1 MNALKRNNLRYTLNI
16 NLYIAKRIFSAKEN
30 RNNLSHR
37 IVNIALFGIVLGLV
51 VLILS
56 VAIVSGYKSE
66 VGRKVIGF
74 GSHLQIDNL
83 DTNQSYETS
92 SISQNQPFLQ
102 ELKNLEGIRQ
112 VQIFATKPGIIR
124 TDDEI
129 QGVVL
134 KGIGPDFDW
143 SFFQENKVSGEPFF
157 VQDTIRSNKVW
168 VSKQMADLL
177 NLNLDDDLTMFFIHE
192 SEAIPRQR
200 KFQLAGIYKTSLEEF
215 DRMFV
220 LVDINHIRKLN
231 NWKNDEVSGFE
242 ILVNDIDELPE
253 QERAVRDLLLRN
265 MTPDSSVLQVVSI
278 KEKYRHIFDWLN
290 LLDMN
295 VWVILILMVLV
306 AGFNMVSSLL
316 VIILERTQMIG
327 ILKAMG
333 ARNWSIRK
341 IFLYFS
347 VMLIL
352 KALVLGNIL
361 GIGICLIQKYTR
373 VLRLDPTSYFLEYVP
388 INLTIWHILL
398 LNVGTVVI
406 TILMLLLPSY
416 FITKVSPEKTIRFE

>member
-1 MNALKRNNLRYTLNI
+1 MNI
-16 NLYIAKRIFSAKEN
+16 DLYIAKRIFSANEN

-56 VAIVSGYKSE
+56 VAIVTGYKSE

-74 GSHLQIDNL
+74 GSHLQIVNL
-83 DTNQSYETS
+83 DSNQSFETS
-92 SISQNQPFLQ
+92 PVSQNQPFLE
-102 ELKNLEGIRQ
+102 ELKNIKGIRHVQ
-112 VQIFATKPGIIR
+112 VFATKPGIIR

-143 SFFQENKVSGEPFF
+143 SFFQENKVSGEPFQ
-157 VQDTIRSNKVW
+157 VKDTIRSNKMW
-168 VSKQMADLL
+168 LSKRMADLL
-177 NLNLDDDLTMFFIHE
+177 KLKLGDDLSMFFINE
-192 SEAIPRQR
+192 SEEVPRQR

-242 ILVNDIDELPE
+242 ILVNNFNQLPE
-253 QERAVRDLLLRN
+253 QEKAIRNLLLRH
-265 MTPDSSVLQVVSI
+265 TASDSPVLHVVSI
-278 KEKYRHIFDWLN
+278 MEKYRNIFDWLS

-295 VWVILILMVLV
+295 VWIILVLMVMV

-333 ARNWSIRK
+333 ARNWSIRRV
-341 IFLYFS
+341 FLYFS

-352 KALVLGNIL
+352 KALLWGNLL
-361 GIGICLIQKYTR
+361 GIGICLIQQYTH
-373 VLRLDPTSYFLEYVP
+373 VLKLDPTSYYLEYVP
-388 INLTIWHILL
+388 VNLTFMHLILL
-398 LNVGTVVI
+398 NAGTIVA

>member
-1 MNALKRNNLRYTLNI
+1 LNI
-16 NLYIAKRIFSAKEN
+16 NLYIARRIFSAKEN
-30 RNNLSHR
+30 RDNVSHR
-37 IVNIALFGIVLGLV
+37 IVNIALFGIVLGLA
-51 VLILS
+51 VLIVS

-74 GSHLQIDNL
+74 GSHLQIDNM
-83 DTNQSYETS
+83 DSNQSYETS
-92 SISQNQPFLQ
+92 PISQNQPFLQ
-102 ELKNLEGIRQ
+102 ELKNIEGIRH
-112 VQIFATKPGIIR
+112 VQIYATKPGIIR
-124 TDDEI
+124 ADDAI

-143 SFFQENKVSGEPFF
+143 SFFQENKVSGEPFQ
-157 VQDTIRSNKVW
+157 VRDTIRSNKVW

-177 NLNLDDDLTMFFIHE
+177 KLNLGDDLTMFFIHE
-192 SEAIPRQR
+192 SEAVPRQR
-200 KFQLAGIYKTSLEEF
+200 KFKLAGIYKTSLEEF
-215 DRMFV
+215 DKMFV

-242 ILVNDIDELPE
+242 VLVDDFNELPR
-253 QERAVRDLLLRN
+253 QEKAIRDLILRN
-265 MTPDSSVLQVVSI
+265 TSPDSPVLQVVSI
-278 KEKYRHIFDWLN
+278 KDKYRHIFDWLS

-295 VWVILILMVLV
+295 VWVILVLMVLV

-341 IFLYFS
+341 VFLYFS
-347 VMLIL
+347 MMLIL
-352 KALVLGNIL
+352 KALVWGNIL
-361 GIGICLIQKYTR
+361 GIGICLIQQYTQ
-373 VLRLDPTSYFLEYVP
+373 VLKLDPTSYFLEYVP
-388 INLTIWHILL
+388 INLKIWHILL
-398 LNVGTVVI
+398 LNLGTVVI

-416 FITKVSPEKTIRFE
+416 FITRISPEKTIRFE

>member
-1 MNALKRNNLRYTLNI
+1 MNI
-16 NLYIAKRIFSAKEN
+16 NLYIARRIFSAKEN
-30 RNNLSHR
+30 KQNLSHR

-56 VAIVSGYKSE
+56 VAIVTGYKSE

-74 GSHLQIDNL
+74 GSHLQIVNL
-83 DTNQSYETS
+83 DTNQSFETVP
-92 SISQNQPFLQ
+92 ISQNQPFLE
-102 ELKNLEGIRQ
+102 ELKKIEGIRH
-112 VQIFATKPGIIR
+112 VQTFATKPGIIR
-124 TDDEI
+124 TENEI
-129 QGVVL
+129 HGVVL

-143 SFFQENKVSGEPFF
+143 SFFQENKVAGEVFQ

-177 NLNLDDDLTMFFIHE
+177 NLKLGDALFMFFIDQSE
-192 SEAIPRQR
+192 SVPRQR
-200 KFQLAGIYKTSLEEF
+200 KFELAGIYKTSLEEF

-220 LVDINHIRKLN
+220 LVDINHIRRLN

-242 ILVNDIDELPE
+242 ILVNDFRNLPE
-253 QERAVRDLLLRN
+253 QEKAVNSLLLRN
-265 MTPDSSVLQVVSI
+265 TNPDSPVLQVVSI
-278 KEKYRHIFDWLN
+278 KEKYGHIFDWLN

-295 VWVILILMVLV
+295 VWVILILMILV

-327 ILKAMG
+327 ILKALG

-341 IFLYFS
+341 VFLYFS

-352 KALVLGNIL
+352 KALIWGNLI
-361 GIGICLIQKYTR
+361 GIAICLIQQYTH
-373 VLRLDPTSYFLEYVP
+373 VIKLDPTSYYLEYVP
-388 INLTIWHILL
+388 INLTILQL
-398 LNVGTVVI
+398 VMLNVGTIVI
-406 TILMLLLPSY
+406 TMLMLLLPSY

>member
-1 MNALKRNNLRYTLNI
+1 MNI
-16 NLYIAKRIFSAKEN
+16 NLYIARRIFSAKEN
-30 RNNLSHR
+30 RKNLSHR
-37 IVNIALFGIVLGLV
+37 IVNIALLGIVLGLV

-56 VAIVSGYKSE
+56 VAIVTGYKSE

-74 GSHLQIDNL
+74 GSHLQIVNL
-83 DTNQSYETS
+83 DSNQSFETGPV
-92 SISQNQPFLQ
+92 SQDQPFLS
-102 ELKNLEGIRQ
+102 EIKNVDGVRH

-124 TDDEI
+124 TSDEI

-143 SFFQENKVSGEPFF
+143 SFFKENKVAGEPFK
-157 VQDTIRSNKVW
+157 VQDTVRSNKAW
-168 VSKQMADLL
+168 ISQQMAGLL
-177 NLNLDDDLTMFFIHE
+177 NVKIGDPLTMFFVSPPEIL
-192 SEAIPRQR
+192 PRQR
-200 KFQLAGIYKTSLEEF
+200 KFELAGIYKTSLEEF

-220 LVDINHIRKLN
+220 LVDINHIRRLN
-231 NWKNDEVSGFE
+231 NWKIDEVSGFE
-242 ILVNDIDELPE
+242 ILVNDFSQLEK
-253 QERAVRDLLLRN
+253 QEREIHNILLRHTN
-265 MTPDSSVLQVVSI
+265 PDSPVLQVVSI
-278 KEKYRHIFDWLN
+278 KEKYRQIFDWLG

-295 VWVILILMVLV
+295 VWVILTLMVLV

-341 IFLYFS
+341 VFLYFS

-361 GIGICLIQKYTR
+361 GIGICLIQKYTH
-373 VLRLDPTSYFLEYVP
+373 VFKLDPTSYYLEYVP
-388 INLTIWHILL
+388 VNLTVLHLVL
-398 LNVGTVVI
+398 LNVGTVLV
-406 TILMLLLPSY
+406 TTAMLLLPSY
-416 FITKVSPEKTIRFE
+416 FITKVSPEKSIRFE

>member
-1 MNALKRNNLRYTLNI
+1 MNTNF
-16 NLYIAKRIFSAKEN
+16 YIARRIFSAKEN

-56 VAIVSGYKSE
+56 VAIVTGYKSE

-74 GSHLQIDNL
+74 GSHLQIVNL
-83 DTNQSYETS
+83 DANQSFATTP
-92 SISQNQPFLQ
+92 ISQNQPFLE
-102 ELKNLEGIRQ
+102 ELKKIDGIRH
-112 VQIFATKPGIIR
+112 VQIFATQPGIIR
-124 TDDEI
+124 TDEEI
-129 QGVVL
+129 HGVVL

-143 SFFQENKVSGEPFF
+143 SFFQENKVAGEPFQ
-157 VQDTIRSNKVW
+157 VQDTIRNNNVW

-177 NLNLDDDLTMFFIHE
+177 KLKLGDDLFMFFIDQTE
-192 SEAIPRQR
+192 SVPRQR
-200 KFQLAGIYKTSLEEF
+200 KFKLAGIYKTSLEEF

-231 NWKNDEVSGFE
+231 NWAKDEVSGFE
-242 ILVNDIDELPE
+242 ILVNDFRKLPE
-253 QERAVRDLLLRN
+253 QEKAVKNLLLRYTN
-265 MTPDSSVLQVVSI
+265 KNRPVLQVVSI

-295 VWVILILMVLV
+295 VWVILALMTLV
-306 AGFNMVSSLL
+306 AGFNMISSLL

-327 ILKAMG
+327 ILKAIG
-333 ARNWSIRK
+333 TRDWSIRK

-347 VMLIL
+347 AMLIL
-352 KALVLGNIL
+352 KALFWGNLI
-361 GIGICLIQKYTR
+361 GIGICLIQQYTHI
-373 VLRLDPTSYFLEYVP
+373 LKLDPTSYYLEYVP
-388 INLTIWHILL
+388 VNLSIFYLIL

-406 TILMLLLPSY
+406 TMLMLLLPTY
-416 FITKVSPEKTIRFE
+416 FITKISPEKTIRFE

>member
-1 MNALKRNNLRYTLNI
+1 MNT
-16 NLYIAKRIFSAKEN
+16 NLYIAQRIFSAKEN

-56 VAIVSGYKSE
+56 VAIVTGYKSE

-74 GSHLQIDNL
+74 GSHLQIVNL
-83 DTNQSYETS
+83 DSNQSFETAP
-92 SISQNQPFLQ
+92 ISEVQPFIQ
-102 ELKNLEGIRQ
+102 ELKSIEGIRHVQ
-112 VQIFATKPGIIR
+112 VFATKPGIIR

-143 SFFQENKVSGEPFF
+143 SFFQENKVAGEPFH
-157 VQDTIRSNKVW
+157 VQDTVRSNKVW

-177 NLNLDDDLTMFFIHE
+177 KLKLGDDLIMFFIHQ
-192 SEAIPRQR
+192 SEFVPRQR
-200 KFQLAGIYKTSLEEF
+200 KFELAGIYKTSLEEF

-220 LVDINHIRKLN
+220 LVDINHIRRLN

-242 ILVNDIDELPE
+242 ILVNDFKTLSD
-253 QERAVRDLLLRN
+253 QEKEVHHLLLRN
-265 MTPDSSVLQVVSI
+265 SVADGPVLQVVSI
-278 KEKYRHIFDWLN
+278 KEKYRHIFDWLS

-295 VWVILILMVLV
+295 VWIILVLMVLV

-341 IFLYFS
+341 VFLYFS
-347 VMLIL
+347 VLLIL
-352 KALVLGNIL
+352 KALVLGNLL
-361 GIGICLIQKYTR
+361 GVGICLIQKYTH
-373 VLRLDPTSYFLEYVP
+373 VLRLDPTSYYLDYVP
-388 INLTIWHILL
+388 INLNVWHLLL
-398 LNVGTVVI
+398 LNVGTVSV
-406 TILMLLLPSY
+406 TLLMLLLPSY

>member
-1 MNALKRNNLRYTLNI
+1 MNI
-16 NLYIAKRIFSAKEN
+16 NLYIARRIFSSKEN

-56 VAIVSGYKSE
+56 VAIVTGYKSE

-74 GSHLQIDNL
+74 GSHLQIVNL
-83 DTNQSYETS
+83 DSNQSFETNP
-92 SISQNQPFLQ
+92 ISQNQAFLP
-102 ELKNLEGIRQ
+102 ELKNIEGVRH

-143 SFFQENKVSGEPFF
+143 SFFRENKVAGESFQ
-157 VQDTIRSNKVW
+157 VQDTVRSNKAW
-168 VSKQMADLL
+168 ISQQMARLL
-177 NLNLDDDLTMFFIHE
+177 KVSVGDNLIMFFVTPPE
-192 SEAIPRQR
+192 VVPRQR
-200 KFQLAGIYKTSLEEF
+200 KFELAGIYKTSLEEF

-220 LVDINHIRKLN
+220 LVDINHIRRLN
-231 NWKNDEVSGFE
+231 NWKDDEVSGFE
-242 ILVNDIDELPE
+242 VLVNDMKQLSE
-253 QERAVRDLLLRN
+253 QEKSVRNLLLRY
-265 MTPDSSVLQVVSI
+265 TAPDSPVLNVVSI
-278 KEKYRHIFDWLN
+278 KDKYRQIFDWLG

-295 VWVILILMVLV
+295 VWVILTLMVLV

-341 IFLYFS
+341 VFLYFS

-361 GIGICLIQKYTR
+361 GVGICLIQQYTH
-373 VLRLDPTSYFLEYVP
+373 VFKLDPTSYYLEYVP
-388 INLTIWHILL
+388 INLTILHLVL
-398 LNVGTVVI
+398 LNVGTVLI
-406 TILMLLLPSY
+406 TTLMLLLPSY

>member
-1 MNALKRNNLRYTLNI
+1 
-16 NLYIAKRIFSAKEN
+16 
-30 RNNLSHR
+30 
-37 IVNIALFGIVLGLV
+37 VNIALFGIVLGLV

-56 VAIVSGYKSE
+56 VAIVTGYKSE

-74 GSHLQIDNL
+74 GSHLQIVNL
-83 DTNQSYETS
+83 DSNQSFETS
-92 SISQNQPFLQ
+92 PISQNQSFLND
-102 ELKNLEGIRQ
+102 LKSIDGIRHVQ
-112 VQIFATKPGIIR
+112 VFATKPGIIR
-124 TDDEI
+124 TEDEI

-143 SFFQENKVSGEPFF
+143 SFFQENKVEGEPFQ

-168 VSKQMADLL
+168 ISKQMADLL
-177 NLNLDDDLTMFFIHE
+177 KLKLGDDLYMFFIHA

-200 KFQLAGIYKTSLEEF
+200 KFQLTGIYKTSLEEF

-220 LVDINHIRKLN
+220 LCDINHIRKLN
-231 NWKNDEVSGFE
+231 NWGNDEVSGFE
-242 ILVNDIDELPE
+242 ILVNDFKQLQE
-253 QERAVRDLLLRN
+253 QEKAVRNLLLRN
-265 MTPDSSVLQVVSI
+265 TNPEEPVLQVISV
-278 KEKYRHIFDWLN
+278 KEKYRHIFDWLS

-316 VIILERTQMIG
+316 VIILERAQMIG

-333 ARNWSIRK
+333 ARNWSIRRV
-341 IFLYFS
+341 FLYFS
-347 VMLIL
+347 GLLIL
-352 KALVLGNIL
+352 KALVIGNIL
-361 GIGICLIQKYTR
+361 GIGICLIQQYTH
-373 VLRLDPTSYFLEYVP
+373 VLKLDPSSYYLEYVP
-388 INLTIWHILL
+388 INLTVWHVLL

>member
-1 MNALKRNNLRYTLNI
+1 MNV
-16 NLYIAKRIFSAKEN
+16 NLYIARRIFSSKEN

-56 VAIVSGYKSE
+56 VAIVTGYKSE

-74 GSHLQIDNL
+74 GSHLQIENL
-83 DTNQSYETS
+83 DSNQSYETS
-92 SISQNQPFLQ
+92 PISQNQPFLP
-102 ELKNLEGIRQ
+102 ELKNIEGVRHVQ
-112 VQIFATKPGIIR
+112 VFATKPGVIR

-143 SFFQENKVSGEPFF
+143 SFFRENKVLGEPFQ
-157 VQDTIRSNKVW
+157 VQDTVRSNKVW
-168 VSKQMADLL
+168 ISKQMADLL
-177 NLNLDDDLTMFFIHE
+177 KLKLGDDLNMFFIPE
-192 SEAIPRQR
+192 SEAVPRQR
-200 KFQLAGIYKTSLEEF
+200 KFELAGIYKTSLEEF

-220 LVDINHIRKLN
+220 LVDINHIRRLN
-231 NWKNDEVSGFE
+231 NWKADEVSGFE
-242 ILVNDIDELPE
+242 ILVNDFDQLSN
-253 QERAVRDLLLRN
+253 QERAVRNLLLRYT
-265 MTPDSSVLQVVSI
+265 TPDAPVLNVVSV
-278 KEKYRHIFDWLN
+278 KDKYRQIFDWLG

-295 VWVILILMVLV
+295 VWVILALMVLV

-341 IFLYFS
+341 VFLYFS

-361 GIGICLIQKYTR
+361 GVGICLIQQYTH
-373 VLRLDPTSYFLEYVP
+373 VLKLDPTSYYLEYVP
-388 INLTIWHILL
+388 VNLTVLHLVL
-398 LNVGTVVI
+398 LNVGTVII
-406 TILMLLLPSY
+406 TTLMLLLPSY

>member
-1 MNALKRNNLRYTLNI
+1 MNT
-16 NLYIAKRIFSAKEN
+16 NLYIARRIFSSKEN

-56 VAIVSGYKSE
+56 VAIVTGYKSE

-74 GSHLQIDNL
+74 ASDLQIVNL
-83 DTNQSYETS
+83 DSNQSFETNP
-92 SISQNQPFLQ
+92 ISQNQPFLQ
-102 ELKNLEGIRQ
+102 ELKNIEGISHI
-112 VQIFATKPGIIR
+112 QIFATKPGIIR
-124 TDDEI
+124 TNDEM
-129 QGVVL
+129 QAVVL

-143 SFFQENKVSGEPFF
+143 SFFQENKVDGEPFI
-157 VQDTIRSNKVW
+157 VQDTIRSNKIW
-168 VSKQMADLL
+168 ISKKMADLL
-177 NLNLDDDLTMFFIHE
+177 KLKLGDDLSMFFILE
-192 SEAIPRQR
+192 SEPSIPRQR

-231 NWKNDEVSGFE
+231 NWTSDEVSGFE
-242 ILVNDIDELPE
+242 ILVNDFKKLPE
-253 QERAVRDLLLRN
+253 QERAVRNLLLRYAN
-265 MTPDSSVLQVVSI
+265 PESPVLHVVSI
-278 KEKYRHIFDWLN
+278 KDKYRNIFDWLS

-295 VWVILILMVLV
+295 VWVILILMILV

-341 IFLYFS
+341 VFLYFS

-352 KALVLGNIL
+352 KALMWGNIL
-361 GIGICLIQKYTR
+361 GIGICLIQKYTHIFK
-373 VLRLDPTSYFLEYVP
+373 LDPASYYLEYVP
-388 INLTIWHILL
+388 INLTILHIIL
-398 LNVGTVVI
+398 LNVGTVVV

-416 FITKVSPEKTIRFE
+416 FITKISPEKTIRFE

>member
-1 MNALKRNNLRYTLNI
+1 MNTD
-16 NLYIAKRIFSAKEN
+16 LYIARRIFSAKEN

-56 VAIVSGYKSE
+56 VAIVTGYKSE

-74 GSHLQIDNL
+74 GSHLQIVTL
-83 DTNQSYETS
+83 DSNQSFETS
-92 SISQNQPFLQ
+92 PISQNQPFIK
-102 ELKNLEGIRQ
+102 ELKNIDGIRHVQ
-112 VQIFATKPGIIR
+112 VFATKPGVIR
-124 TDDEI
+124 TEDEI
-129 QGVVL
+129 QPVVL

-143 SFFQENKVSGEPFF
+143 SFFQENKVAGEPFL

-168 VSKQMADLL
+168 ISKRMADLL
-177 NLNLDDDLTMFFIHE
+177 KLKLGDDLSMIFFSDTE
-192 SEAIPRQR
+192 SIPRQR
-200 KFQLAGIYKTSLEEF
+200 KFELAGIYKTSLEEF

-220 LVDINHIRKLN
+220 LADINHIRRLN

-242 ILVNDIDELPE
+242 ILVNDFNHLSE
-253 QERAVRDLLLRN
+253 QENAVHNLLLRYTN
-265 MTPDSSVLQVVSI
+265 VDEPVLQVVSI
-278 KEKYRHIFDWLN
+278 KDKYRQIFDWLG

-341 IFLYFS
+341 VFLYFS

-352 KALVLGNIL
+352 KALIWGNLL
-361 GIGICLIQKYTR
+361 GIGICLIQQYTHF
-373 VLRLDPTSYFLEYVP
+373 LKLDPSSYYLEYVP
-388 INLTIWHILL
+388 VQLNILHLVL

>member
-1 MNALKRNNLRYTLNI
+1 LNTNLF
-16 NLYIAKRIFSAKEN
+16 IARRIFSAKEN

-56 VAIVSGYKSE
+56 VAIVTGYKSE

-74 GSHLQIDNL
+74 GSHLQIVNL
-83 DTNQSYETS
+83 DSNQSFETAP
-92 SISQNQPFLQ
+92 ISEVQPFIQ
-102 ELKNLEGIRQ
+102 ELKNMEGIRRVQ
-112 VQIFATKPGIIR
+112 VFATKPGIIR

-143 SFFQENKVSGEPFF
+143 SFFQENKVAGEPFH
-157 VQDTIRSNKVW
+157 VQDTVRSNKVW

-177 NLNLDDDLTMFFIHE
+177 KLKLGDDLIMFFIHQ
-192 SEAIPRQR
+192 SEFVPRQR
-200 KFQLAGIYKTSLEEF
+200 KFELAGIYKTSLEEF

-220 LVDINHIRKLN
+220 LVDINHIRRLN

-242 ILVNDIDELPE
+242 ILVNDFKTLSD
-253 QERAVRDLLLRN
+253 QEKEVHHLLLRN
-265 MTPDSSVLQVVSI
+265 SVADGPVLQVVSI
-278 KEKYRHIFDWLN
+278 KEKYRHIFDWLS

-295 VWVILILMVLV
+295 VWIILVLMVLV

-341 IFLYFS
+341 VFLYFS
-347 VMLIL
+347 VLLIL
-352 KALVLGNIL
+352 KALVLGNLL
-361 GIGICLIQKYTR
+361 GVGICLIQKYTH
-373 VLRLDPTSYFLEYVP
+373 VLRLDPTSYYLDYVP
-388 INLTIWHILL
+388 INLNVWHLLL
-398 LNVGTVVI
+398 LNVGTVSV
-406 TILMLLLPSY
+406 TMLMLLLPSY

>member
-1 MNALKRNNLRYTLNI
+1 LNI
-16 NLYIAKRIFSAKEN
+16 DLYIAQRIFSAKEN

-56 VAIVSGYKSE
+56 VAIVTGYKSE

-74 GSHLQIDNL
+74 GSHLQIVNL
-83 DTNQSYETS
+83 DSNQSFETS
-92 SISQNQPFLQ
+92 PISQNQPFLND
-102 ELKNLEGIRQ
+102 LKSIEGIRHVQ
-112 VQIFATKPGIIR
+112 VFATKPGIIR
-124 TDDEI
+124 TEDEF

-143 SFFQENKVSGEPFF
+143 SFFQENKVSGEPFQ

-168 VSKQMADLL
+168 ISKQMADLL
-177 NLNLDDDLTMFFIHE
+177 KLKLGDDLHMFFINS
-192 SEAIPRQR
+192 SETIPRQR
-200 KFQLAGIYKTSLEEF
+200 KFQLTGIYKTSLEEF

-220 LVDINHIRKLN
+220 LCDINHIRKLN
-231 NWKNDEVSGFE
+231 NWENDEVSGFE
-242 ILVNDIDELPE
+242 ILVNDFKQLQE
-253 QERAVRDLLLRN
+253 QEKAVRNLLLRN
-265 MTPDSSVLQVVSI
+265 TNPDEPVLQVISV
-278 KEKYRHIFDWLN
+278 KDKYRHIFDWLS

-341 IFLYFS
+341 VFLYFS
-347 VMLIL
+347 GLLIL
-352 KALVLGNIL
+352 KALVIGNIL
-361 GIGICLIQKYTR
+361 GIGICLIQQYTH
-373 VLRLDPTSYFLEYVP
+373 VLKLDPSSYYLEYVP
-388 INLTIWHILL
+388 INLTVWHVVLLQQSRLARGQCGSHPDVAAAILFY
-398 LNVGTVVI
+398 NQ
-406 TILMLLLPSY
+406 S
-416 FITKVSPEKTIRFE
+416 VS

>member
-1 MNALKRNNLRYTLNI
+1 LNT
-16 NLYIAKRIFSAKEN
+16 NLYIARRIFSAKEN

-37 IVNIALFGIVLGLV
+37 IVNIALIGIVLGLV

-56 VAIVSGYKSE
+56 VAIVTGYKSE

-74 GSHLQIDNL
+74 GSHLQIVNL
-83 DTNQSYETS
+83 DSNQSFETS
-92 SISQNQPFLQ
+92 PISEKQPFLE
-102 ELKNLEGIRQ
+102 ELKKIDGIRH

-124 TDDEI
+124 TENEI
-129 QGVVL
+129 HGVVL

-143 SFFQENKVSGEPFF
+143 SFFQENKVEGEIFK
-157 VQDTIRSNKVW
+157 VQDTIRSNNVW

-177 NLNLDDDLTMFFIHE
+177 KLKLGDDLYMFFINQTE
-192 SEAIPRQR
+192 EVPRQR
-200 KFQLAGIYKTSLEEF
+200 KFKLAGIYKTSLEEF

-231 NWKNDEVSGFE
+231 NWANDEVSGFE
-242 ILVNDIDELPE
+242 ILVNDFRNLSD
-253 QERAVRDLLLRN
+253 QEKAVRNLLLRN
-265 MTPDSSVLQVVSI
+265 TMPDSPVLQVESI

-295 VWVILILMVLV
+295 VWVILTLMILV

-327 ILKAMG
+327 ILKAIG
-333 ARNWSIRK
+333 ARNWSIRQV
-341 IFLYFS
+341 FLYFS

-352 KALVLGNIL
+352 KALFWGNLL
-361 GIGICLIQKYTR
+361 GIGICLIQHYTH
-373 VLRLDPTSYFLEYVP
+373 VLKLDPTSYYLEYVP
-388 INLTIWHILL
+388 INLTVLHLVL
-398 LNVGTVVI
+398 LNIGTIVI
-406 TILMLLLPSY
+406 TMLMLLLPSW
-416 FITKVSPEKTIRFE
+416 FITKISPEKTIRFE

>member
-1 MNALKRNNLRYTLNI
+1 LNI
-16 NLYIAKRIFSAKEN
+16 DLYIARRIFSAKEN

-56 VAIVSGYKSE
+56 VAIVTGYKSE

-74 GSHLQIDNL
+74 GSHLQIVNL
-83 DTNQSYETS
+83 DSNQSYETS
-92 SISQNQPFLQ
+92 PISQNQPFLSD
-102 ELKNLEGIRQ
+102 LKNIDGIRH

-124 TDDEI
+124 TEDEI

-143 SFFQENKVSGEPFF
+143 SFFQENKVEGEPFR

-168 VSKQMADLL
+168 ISKHMADLL
-177 NLNLDDDLTMFFIHE
+177 KLKLGDDLYMFFIHG

-231 NWKNDEVSGFE
+231 NWNNDEISGFE
-242 ILVNDIDELPE
+242 VLVNDFKQLPE
-253 QERAVRDLLLRN
+253 QERAVRNLLLRN
-265 MTPDSSVLQVVSI
+265 TNPDGPVLQVISV
-278 KEKYRHIFDWLN
+278 KEKYRQIFDWLS

-341 IFLYFS
+341 VFLYFS
-347 VMLIL
+347 VLLIL
-352 KALVLGNIL
+352 KALVIGNIL
-361 GIGICLIQKYTR
+361 GIGICLIQQYSH
-373 VLRLDPTSYFLEYVP
+373 VLKLDPSSYYLEYVP
-388 INLTIWHILL
+388 INLTVWHVLL
-398 LNVGTVVI
+398 LNFGTVVI

>member
-1 MNALKRNNLRYTLNI
+1 M
-16 NLYIAKRIFSAKEN
+16 
-30 RNNLSHR
+30 
-37 IVNIALFGIVLGLV
+37 NIALFGIVLGLV

-56 VAIVSGYKSE
+56 VAIVTGYKSE

-74 GSHLQIDNL
+74 GSHLQIVNL
-83 DTNQSYETS
+83 DSNQSFETS
-92 SISQNQPFLQ
+92 PISQNQPFLP
-102 ELKNLEGIRQ
+102 ELNEIEGVRH

-143 SFFQENKVSGEPFF
+143 SFFQENKVAGEPFH
-157 VQDTIRSNKVW
+157 VQDTIRSNNVW

-177 NLNLDDDLTMFFIHE
+177 KLKLGDDLNMFFING
-192 SEAIPRQR
+192 SEFVPRQR

-215 DRMFV
+215 DRKFV
-220 LVDINHIRKLN
+220 LVDINHIRRLN

-242 ILVNDIDELPE
+242 ILVDDFKQLSF
-253 QERAVRDLLLRN
+253 QEKSIRNLLLRH
-265 MTPDSSVLQVVSI
+265 TEPDSPVLKVESI
-278 KEKYRHIFDWLN
+278 KEKYRQIFDWLG

-295 VWVILILMVLV
+295 VWVILTLLVLV

-341 IFLYFS
+341 VFLYFS

-361 GIGICLIQKYTR
+361 GVGICLIQQYTH
-373 VLRLDPTSYFLEYVP
+373 VFKLDPSSYYLEYVP
-388 INLTIWHILL
+388 INLSVLHLVI

-406 TILMLLLPSY
+406 TTLMLLLPSY

>member
-1 MNALKRNNLRYTLNI
+1 MNT
-16 NLYIAKRIFSAKEN
+16 NLYIARRIFSSKEN

-37 IVNIALFGIVLGLV
+37 IVNIALFGIILGLV

-56 VAIVSGYKSE
+56 VAIVTGYKSE

-74 GSHLQIDNL
+74 GSHLQIVNL
-83 DTNQSYETS
+83 DSNQSFETKP
-92 SISQNQPFLQ
+92 ISQNQPFLQ
-102 ELKNLEGIRQ
+102 ELKNIEGIRHVQ
-112 VQIFATKPGIIR
+112 VFATKPGIIR
-124 TDDEI
+124 TNDEM

-143 SFFQENKVSGEPFF
+143 SFFQENKVSGEPFL
-157 VQDTIRSNKVW
+157 VQDTVRSNKIW
-168 VSKQMADLL
+168 ISKKMADLL
-177 NLNLDDDLTMFFIHE
+177 KLKLGDDLTMFFILE
-192 SEAIPRQR
+192 SEPVPRQR
-200 KFQLAGIYKTSLEEF
+200 KFQIAGIYKTSLEEF

-242 ILVNDIDELPE
+242 ILVNDFNKLPE
-253 QERAVRDLLLRN
+253 QEKAVRNLLLRYAN
-265 MTPDSSVLQVVSI
+265 PDSPVLHVVSI
-278 KEKYRHIFDWLN
+278 KEKYRNIFDWLN

-295 VWVILILMVLV
+295 VWVILVLMVLV

-341 IFLYFS
+341 VFLYFS
-347 VMLIL
+347 VLLIL
-352 KALVLGNIL
+352 KALMWGNIL
-361 GIGICLIQKYTR
+361 GIGICLIQQYTH
-373 VLRLDPTSYFLEYVP
+373 VLKLDPSSYYLEYVP
-388 INLTIWHILL
+388 INLTILQLVL
-398 LNVGTVVI
+398 LNAGTIVV

-416 FITKVSPEKTIRFE
+416 FITKISPEKTIRFE

>member
-1 MNALKRNNLRYTLNI
+1 MNLD
-16 NLYIAKRIFSAKEN
+16 LYIARRIFSAKEN
-30 RNNLSHR
+30 RTNLSHR
-37 IVNIALFGIVLGLV
+37 IVNIAMFGVVLGLV

-56 VAIVSGYKSE
+56 VAIVTGYKSE

-74 GSHLQIDNL
+74 GSHLQIVNL
-83 DTNQSYETS
+83 DSNQSFETS
-92 SISQNQPFLQ
+92 PISQNQPFLND
-102 ELKNLEGIRQ
+102 LKSIDGIRHVQ
-112 VQIFATKPGIIR
+112 VFATKPGIIR
-124 TDDEI
+124 TENEI

-143 SFFQENKVSGEPFF
+143 SFFQENKVEGEPFK
-157 VQDTIRSNKVW
+157 VQDTVRSNKVW

-177 NLNLDDDLTMFFIHE
+177 KLKLGDDLYMFFINS
-192 SEAIPRQR
+192 SETIPRQR

-220 LVDINHIRKLN
+220 LCDINHIRKLN
-231 NWKNDEVSGFE
+231 NWRNDEVSGFE
-242 ILVNDIDELPE
+242 ILVNDFKQLQV
-253 QERAVRDLLLRN
+253 QEKAVRNLLLRN
-265 MTPDSSVLQVVSI
+265 TNPDGPVLQVVSV
-278 KEKYRHIFDWLN
+278 KEKYRHIFDWLS

-316 VIILERTQMIG
+316 VIILERAQMIG

-341 IFLYFS
+341 VFLYFS
-347 VMLIL
+347 GLLIL
-352 KALVLGNIL
+352 NALVIGNIL
-361 GIGICLIQKYTR
+361 GIGICLIQQYTH
-373 VLRLDPTSYFLEYVP
+373 VLKLDPSSYYLEYVP
-388 INLTIWHILL
+388 INLTVWHVLL
-398 LNVGTVVI
+398 LNVGTVII

>member
-1 MNALKRNNLRYTLNI
+1 MNLD
-16 NLYIAKRIFSAKEN
+16 LYIARRIFSAREN

-56 VAIVSGYKSE
+56 VAIVTGYKSE

-74 GSHLQIDNL
+74 GSHLQIVNL
-83 DTNQSYETS
+83 DSNQSFETS
-92 SISQNQPFLQ
+92 PISQNQSFLND
-102 ELKNLEGIRQ
+102 LKSIDGIRHVQ
-112 VQIFATKPGIIR
+112 VFATKPGIIR
-124 TDDEI
+124 TEDEI

-143 SFFQENKVSGEPFF
+143 SFFQENKVEGEPFQ

-168 VSKQMADLL
+168 ISKQMADLL
-177 NLNLDDDLTMFFIHE
+177 KLKLGDDLYMFFIHA

-200 KFQLAGIYKTSLEEF
+200 KFQLTGIYKTSLEEF

-220 LVDINHIRKLN
+220 LCDINHIRKLN
-231 NWKNDEVSGFE
+231 NWGNDEVSGFE
-242 ILVNDIDELPE
+242 ILVNDFKQLQE
-253 QERAVRDLLLRN
+253 QEKAVRNLLLRN
-265 MTPDSSVLQVVSI
+265 TNPDEPVLQVISV
-278 KEKYRHIFDWLN
+278 KEKYRHIFDWLS

-316 VIILERTQMIG
+316 VIILERAQMIG

-341 IFLYFS
+341 VFLYFS
-347 VMLIL
+347 GLLIL
-352 KALVLGNIL
+352 KALVIGNIL
-361 GIGICLIQKYTR
+361 GIGICLIQQYTH
-373 VLRLDPTSYFLEYVP
+373 VLKLDPSSYYLEYVP
-388 INLTIWHILL
+388 INLTVWHVLL

>member
-1 MNALKRNNLRYTLNI
+1 
-16 NLYIAKRIFSAKEN
+16 
-30 RNNLSHR
+30 
-37 IVNIALFGIVLGLV
+37 VNIALFGIILGLV

-56 VAIVSGYKSE
+56 VAIVTGYKTE

-74 GSHLQIDNL
+74 GSHLQIVNL
-83 DTNQSYETS
+83 DSNQSYETTP
-92 SISQNQPFLQ
+92 ISQDQPFLP
-102 ELKNLEGIRQ
+102 ELQKIEGIRH

-129 QGVVL
+129 QAVVL

-143 SFFQENKVSGEPFF
+143 SFFEENKVEGSRFQ
-157 VQDTIRSNKVW
+157 VQDTVRSNQVW
-168 VSKQMADLL
+168 VSKQMADMLKL
-177 NLNLDDDLTMFFIHE
+177 KLGDDLIMFFIHG
-192 SEAIPRQR
+192 SEIIPRQR

-215 DRMFV
+215 DRLFV

-231 NWKNDEVSGFE
+231 NWKNDEISGYE
-242 ILVNDIDELPE
+242 ILVKNFKTLPD
-253 QERAVRDLLLRN
+253 QEKAVHNLLLRN
-265 MTPDSSVLQVVSI
+265 TVANGPVLQVVSI
-278 KEKYRHIFDWLN
+278 REKYRHIFDWLG

-295 VWVILILMVLV
+295 VWVILTLMVLV

-316 VIILERTQMIG
+316 VVILERAQMIG

-341 IFLYFS
+341 VFLYFS

-361 GIGICLIQKYTR
+361 GIGICLIQQYTH
-373 VLRLDPTSYFLEYVP
+373 VLKLDPTSYYLEYIP
-388 INLTIWHILL
+388 INLTIGHLVL
-398 LNVGTVVI
+398 LNVGTIAV
-406 TILMLLLPSY
+406 TMLMLLLPSY
-416 FITKVSPEKTIRFE
+416 FITKVSPEKIIRFE

>member
-1 MNALKRNNLRYTLNI
+1 MNV
-16 NLYIAKRIFSAKEN
+16 NLYIARRIFSAKEN
-30 RNNLSHR
+30 QNNLSHR

-56 VAIVSGYKSE
+56 VAIVTGYKSE

-74 GSHLQIDNL
+74 GSHLQIVNL
-83 DTNQSYETS
+83 DSNQSFETS
-92 SISQNQPFLQ
+92 PISQNQAFLP
-102 ELKNLEGIRQ
+102 ELNKIEGVRHVQ
-112 VQIFATKPGIIR
+112 VFATKPGIIR

-143 SFFQENKVSGEPFF
+143 SFFQENKVDGEPFR

-177 NLNLDDDLTMFFIHE
+177 KLKLGDDLNMFFINGTE
-192 SEAIPRQR
+192 FVPRQR

-220 LVDINHIRKLN
+220 LVDINHIRRLN
-231 NWKNDEVSGFE
+231 NWKPDEVSGFE
-242 ILVNDIDELPE
+242 ILVNDFKQLSV
-253 QERAVRDLLLRN
+253 QEKSVRNLLLRYTN
-265 MTPDSSVLQVVSI
+265 PDSPVLNVVSI
-278 KEKYRHIFDWLN
+278 KEKYRQIFDWLG

-295 VWVILILMVLV
+295 VWVILTLMVLV

-341 IFLYFS
+341 VFLYFS

-361 GIGICLIQKYTR
+361 GIGICLIQHYTH
-373 VLRLDPTSYFLEYVP
+373 VFKLDPSSYYLEYVP
-388 INLTIWHILL
+388 INLTILSLLL
-398 LNVGTVVI
+398 LNVGTVLI
-406 TILMLLLPSY
+406 TMLMLLLPSY

>member
-1 MNALKRNNLRYTLNI
+1 
-16 NLYIAKRIFSAKEN
+16 
-30 RNNLSHR
+30 
-37 IVNIALFGIVLGLV
+37 VNIALVGIVLGLV

-56 VAIVSGYKSE
+56 VAIVTGYKSE

-74 GSHLQIDNL
+74 GSHLQIVNL
-83 DTNQSYETS
+83 DSNQSYETS
-92 SISQNQPFLQ
+92 PISQNQPFLQ
-102 ELKNLEGIRQ
+102 ELKNIEGIRHIQ
-112 VQIFATKPGIIR
+112 VFATKPGIIR
-124 TDDEI
+124 TKDEME
-129 QGVVL
+129 GVVL
-134 KGIGPDFDW
+134 KGVGPDFDW
-143 SFFQENKVSGEPFF
+143 SFFQENKVAGEPFL
-157 VQDTIRSNKVW
+157 VQDTVRSNKIW
-168 VSKQMADLL
+168 VSKKMADLL
-177 NLNLDDDLTMFFIHE
+177 NLKLGDDLTMFFILE

-200 KFQLAGIYKTSLEEF
+200 KFHVAGIYKTSLEEF

-231 NWKNDEVSGFE
+231 NWKSDEVSGFE
-242 ILVNDIDELPE
+242 ILVNDFKKLPE
-253 QERAVRDLLLRN
+253 QESAVRSLLLRYAN
-265 MTPDSSVLQVVSI
+265 PESPVLHVVSI
-278 KEKYRHIFDWLN
+278 RDKYRNIFDWLS

-341 IFLYFS
+341 VFLYFS

-352 KALVLGNIL
+352 KALLWGNIL
-361 GIGICLIQKYTR
+361 GIGICLIQKYTH
-373 VLRLDPTSYFLEYVP
+373 VLKLDPTSYYLEYVP
-388 INLTIWHILL
+388 VNLTILHLIL
-398 LNVGTVVI
+398 LNVGTIVI

-416 FITKVSPEKTIRFE
+416 FITKISPEKTIRFE

>member
-1 MNALKRNNLRYTLNI
+1 MNI
-16 NLYIAKRIFSAKEN
+16 DLYIARRIFSAKEN
-30 RNNLSHR
+30 RNKLSHR

-56 VAIVSGYKSE
+56 VAIVTGYKSE

-74 GSHLQIDNL
+74 GSHLQIVNL
-83 DTNQSYETS
+83 DSNQSFETS
-92 SISQNQPFLQ
+92 PISQNQPFIND
-102 ELKNLEGIRQ
+102 LKNIEGIRHVQ
-112 VQIFATKPGIIR
+112 VFATKPGIIR

-143 SFFQENKVSGEPFF
+143 SFFQENKVAGEPFQ

-177 NLNLDDDLTMFFIHE
+177 KLNLGDDLNMFFINA
-192 SEAIPRQR
+192 SEAVPRQR

-242 ILVNDIDELPE
+242 ILVNDFKQLSE
-253 QERAVRDLLLRN
+253 QEKAVHNLLLRN
-265 MTPDSSVLQVVSI
+265 TKPEEPVLQVISI
-278 KEKYRHIFDWLN
+278 KEKYRHIFDWLS

-295 VWVILILMVLV
+295 VWVILVLMVLV

-341 IFLYFS
+341 VFLYFS
-347 VMLIL
+347 LLLIL

-361 GIGICLIQKYTR
+361 GIGICLIQQYTH
-373 VLRLDPTSYFLEYVP
+373 VIKLDPSSYYLEYVP
-388 INLTIWHILL
+388 INLSVWHILL
-398 LNVGTVVI
+398 LNVGTVLI

>member
-1 MNALKRNNLRYTLNI
+1 LNI
-16 NLYIAKRIFSAKEN
+16 DLYIARRIFSAKEN

-56 VAIVSGYKSE
+56 VAIVTGYKSE

-74 GSHLQIDNL
+74 GSHLQIVNL
-83 DTNQSYETS
+83 DSNQSYETIP
-92 SISQNQPFLQ
+92 ISQDQPFLDD
-102 ELKNLEGIRQ
+102 LKSIEGIRH

-143 SFFQENKVSGEPFF
+143 SFFEENKVEGSRFQ
-157 VQDTIRSNKVW
+157 VQDTIRSNQIW
-168 VSKQMADLL
+168 MSEQMANMLKL
-177 NLNLDDDLTMFFIHE
+177 KLGDDLVMFFIHE
-192 SEAIPRQR
+192 SETLPRQR

-220 LVDINHIRKLN
+220 LVDINHIRRLN

-242 ILVNDIDELPE
+242 ILVNDFKTLSD
-253 QERAVRDLLLRN
+253 QERAVHNLLLRN
-265 MTPDSSVLQVVSI
+265 TAADSPVLQVVSI
-278 KEKYRHIFDWLN
+278 KEKYRHIFDWLS

-295 VWVILILMVLV
+295 VWVILALMVLV
-306 AGFNMVSSLL
+306 AGFNMVSGLL
-316 VIILERTQMIG
+316 VVILERAQMIG

-333 ARNWSIRK
+333 AQNWSIRK
-341 IFLYFS
+341 VFLYFS
-347 VMLIL
+347 VLLIL
-352 KALVLGNIL
+352 KALVIGNIL
-361 GIGICLIQKYTR
+361 GVGICLIQQYTH
-373 VLRLDPTSYFLEYVP
+373 VLKLDPTSYYLEYVP
-388 INLTIWHILL
+388 INLNMWHLVL
-398 LNVGTVVI
+398 LNLGTMVI
-406 TILMLLLPSY
+406 TMLMLLLPSY
-416 FITKVSPEKTIRFE
+416 FITKVSPEKIIRFE

>member
-1 MNALKRNNLRYTLNI
+1 MNI
-16 NLYIAKRIFSAKEN
+16 DLYIAQRIFSAKEN

-56 VAIVSGYKSE
+56 VAIVTGYKSE

-74 GSHLQIDNL
+74 GSHLQIVNL
-83 DTNQSYETS
+83 DSNQSYETTP
-92 SISQNQPFLQ
+92 ISQEQPFLDD
-102 ELKNLEGIRQ
+102 LKSIEGIRH
-112 VQIFATKPGIIR
+112 VQIFATKAGIIR

-143 SFFQENKVSGEPFF
+143 SFFEENKVEGSRFQ
-157 VQDTIRSNKVW
+157 VQDTIRSNQVW
-168 VSKQMADLL
+168 VSEQMANMLKL
-177 NLNLDDDLTMFFIHE
+177 KLGDDLVMFFIHE
-192 SEAIPRQR
+192 SETLPRQR

-220 LVDINHIRKLN
+220 LVDINHIRRLN

-242 ILVNDIDELPE
+242 ILVNDYKKLSD
-253 QERAVRDLLLRN
+253 QERAVHNLLLRN
-265 MTPDSSVLQVVSI
+265 TVADSPVLQVVSI
-278 KEKYRHIFDWLN
+278 KEKYRHIFDWLS

-295 VWVILILMVLV
+295 VWVILVLMILV
-306 AGFNMVSSLL
+306 AGFNMVSGLL
-316 VIILERTQMIG
+316 VVILERAQMIG

-341 IFLYFS
+341 VFLYFS
-347 VMLIL
+347 VLLIL
-352 KALVLGNIL
+352 KALVIGNIL
-361 GIGICLIQKYTR
+361 GVGICLIQQYTH
-373 VLRLDPTSYFLEYVP
+373 VLKLDPTSYYLEYVP
-388 INLTIWHILL
+388 INLNIWHLVL
-398 LNVGTVVI
+398 LNLGTLVV
-406 TILMLLLPSY
+406 TMLMLLLPSY
-416 FITKVSPEKTIRFE
+416 FITKVSPEKIIRFE